1 MLEPPASPSAEH
13 ALALPAWPTPSLG
26 RNRAFRALYDRHFR
40 LVWTVVRS
48 GGVLPAHCEDV
59 AQEVWLQVHRLVDRL
74 RPDASARAWLV
85 SIARRRVAQYHRAQ
99 RRRARKEAAFGQ
111 AAPLGVE
118 PHGGRVEARSTVDR
132 VLHGMSEEQR
142 LTFVL
147 VHAYGLTGEEVASA
161 VGDSVNTV
169 YSRLRLARRHLG
181 RATAAARLEEHR
193 VSQAVHAY
201 AQPPRGAKSRLRVLL
216 ALELGLPGLGAV
228 VPTGMLVPSA
238 IGASIVAGLTALRL
252 WIGPPAPPERS
263 APGSSAVA
271 AIEGEAEAE
280 TASPPTTAAAD
291 AADVRE
297 PAVAVAL
304 AGRPATER
312 SDVEPPKPGRASTA
326 AREPRSSSLSEETA
340 VLKRAKRALDD
351 GAPEQALALLEEHA
365 RRFPRAVL
373 EDVRHGVRVRA
384 LCAMGRVAEARREA
398 TRMASTRAGS
408 VVALGV
414 EDVCAAALATDDA
427 EARDAGP

>member
-1 MLEPPASPSAEH
+1 MLEPPASPSADH
-13 ALALPAWPTPSLG
+13 ALAFAAWPTPSAG
-26 RNRAFRALYDRHFR
+26 RNRAFRELYDRHFR
-40 LVWTVVRS
+40 LVWAVVRS

-85 SIARRRVAQYHRAQ
+85 SIARRRVAQYHRA
-99 RRRARKEAAFGQ
+99 RRRRERKEAAFGQ
-111 AAPLGVE
+111 TAPLGDE
-118 PHGGRVEARSTVDR
+118 AHGGRVEARSTVDR
-132 VLHGMSEEQR
+132 VLHGMSEDQR

-169 YSRLRLARRHLG
+169 YSRLRLAKRHLG

-216 ALELGLPGLGAV
+216 AFELGLPGLGAV
-228 VPTGMLVPSA
+228 VPTGVLGASA
-238 IGASIVAGLTALRL
+238 IGASVIAGLTALRL
-252 WIGPPAPPERS
+252 WIGPPVPPEPRGD
-263 APGSSAVA
+263 GSIAAVA
-271 AIEGEAEAE
+271 AIEHADDGA
-280 TASPPTTAAAD
+280 PTAAAPDATEALAPAIAD
-291 AADVRE
+291 AAAED
-297 PAVAVAL
+297 L
-304 AGRPATER
+304 ATER
-312 SDVEPPKPGRASTA
+312 DAVEPPRPARTA
-326 AREPRSSSLSEETA
+326 TAPRESRSSSLSEETA

-351 GAPEQALALLEEHA
+351 GSPERALALLEEHA

-398 TRMASTRAGS
+398 ARMASARAGS

-414 EDVCAAALATDDA
+414 EDVCSAARAADDA